1 MKIGVNGRFYGAA
14 VTGVQRFAREVAARL
29 FGRADDL
36 VLFLPRGVEPPAG
49 LDARVRVV
57 RGTLAGRTWEHLELP
72 WRMRAERCGALL
84 NLANVAPLVGGPH
97 VLVLHDVLAITNP
110 EWFSR
115 RFAAWYRFAQG
126 RWARRAARVATVS
139 GWVRDEAARVLGLDP
154 DLITVVAQ
162 GIEPFDR
169 PASPEAI
176 RVARQRWALPD
187 TYLLAVAGGDPRKNV
202 RFLLRMLARW
212 RGMRGVA
219 PTLIVVGGSRPAV
232 HGYASG
238 RGPDAGGYDEAEIR
252 AAGDVRFL
260 GRVDDEDL
268 RTLYTAATVFCFPS
282 EAEGFGR
289 PPLEAM
295 GCGTPVV
302 VAPYGPAHEVLG
314 GVAPIIE
321 LETGRWIQTLER
333 LLRSPEERRAL
344 AEAGR
349 RHALRYRW
357 DATADALLALCR
369 EVAGAPEAEVP
380 APVPLVQDAAY
391 SSLPAAPEPA
401 TPEAAAPETAAAET
415 AARETA
421 GPEPA
426 AAETGAPGPG
436 DAPPAPAIRRR
447 RRRASPGSDVARRR
461 PPEERA
467 ASPGAHAHARE
478 EPPEEA

>member
-1 MKIGVNGRFYGAA
+1 MRIGLNGRFYGAA

-29 FGRADDL
+29 FSRADDL

-49 LDARVRVV
+49 LDERVRVV
-57 RGTLAGRTWEHLELP
+57 RGTLAGRLWEHLELP
-72 WRMRAERCGALL
+72 WRMRAERCSVLL
-84 NLANVAPLVGGPH
+84 NLANVAPLLGGPH
-97 VLVLHDVLAITNP
+97 VLVLHDVLALTNP

-126 RWARRAARVATVS
+126 RWARRAVRVATVS

-154 DLITVVAQ
+154 DRIAVVMQ

-169 PASPEAI
+169 PASPDAI
-176 RVARQRWALPD
+176 RAARQRWALPD

-219 PTLIVVGGSRPAV
+219 PTLIVVGGDRPAV
-232 HGYASG
+232 HGYVSG
-238 RGPDAGGYDEAEIR
+238 RAPDAGGYDEAEIR
-252 AAGDVRFL
+252 AAGDVRFI

-268 RTLYTAATVFCFPS
+268 RSLYTAATVFCFPS

-295 GCGTPVV
+295 GCGTPAV

-314 GVAPIIE
+314 GIAPIVE
-321 LETGRWIQTLER
+321 LDTARWIQTLER
-333 LLRSPEERRAL
+333 LLRSPDERRAL

-369 EVAGAPEAEVP
+369 EVAGEPEAE
-380 APVPLVQDAAY
+380 APVPVPVVQDAAPA
-391 SSLPAAPEPA
+391 SLP
-401 TPEAAAPETAAAET
+401 AAPETAAA
-415 AARETA
+415 
-421 GPEPA
+421 PEP
-426 AAETGAPGPG
+426 GAPMLRSASLDPGAPALRNASPGPAVRRSRRRRH
-436 DAPPAPAIRRR
+436 APPA
-447 RRRASPGSDVARRR
+447 SDVGHPR
-461 PPEERA
+461 PPEEKRA